1 MNYYSSPNMTED
13 ERKAQVVGLFE
24 DNHIPIW
31 ILKYFDTIY
40 IVTPNMNPRERFMF
54 SLEATLKY
62 IISRNKCNSLTKRRY
77 FLRMQER
84 HILWSLY
91 HYKKFINRG
100 VENEL
105 VHREIIPN
113 SYLMIRDLKVRFLG
127 GR

>member
-1 MNYYSSPNMTED
+1 MNYYTSPNI
-13 ERKAQVVGLFE
+13 VGLFE
-24 DNHIPIW
+24 DYCIPIW

-40 IVTPNMNPRERFMF
+40 IITPNMNADARFMF

-62 IISRNKCNSLTKRRY
+62 IISRNKCKQLTKRRY

-84 HILWSLY
+84 PIIWSLY

-100 VENEL
+100 EENERIHNE
-105 VHREIIPN
+105 VIPN
-113 SYLMIRDLKVRFLG
+113 AFLMIRDLKVRFLG